1 MKRNIFA
8 VCDLEVDYALN
19 FMDYMNRKKNIPFEI
34 QAFTSV
40 ENLIAYGKQTHIEL
54 LLISG
59 RAMCREVRDLDIGKI
74 IILSEGVHPP
84 ELDQYPSVYKYQ
96 SSSDVLR
103 EVMAC
108 YGAEKKTVADQIAV
122 LKKTTEIIGIF
133 SPLGRCLKTSFAL
146 TLGQIL
152 AKERAVLYL
161 NMEEYSGFEE
171 LMGKGFAHNLSD
183 LLYYVRQD
191 NQNLLYKMNW
201 KQFHPG
207 EVNDMSEKREVI
219 LEAKHVTRRFAASHG
234 RTLLANN
241 DINLKMYKGETLG
254 LVGES
259 GCGKSTFMR
268 FLVSL
273 DTPSEGEILYRGTDI
288 TKLKGEELRNN
299 RQNIQMVFQDPTLS
313 FNPKMNIR
321 DIVCEPLMNFKKIK
335 KSEKDAVCRKL
346 LEMVELPGDF
356 ADRYPHN
363 MSGGQRQR
371 VAIARA
377 LALEPEI
384 VVLDEATS
392 ALDVSVQKTVIELIT
407 KLQRE
412 KNITFGFICHDIALV
427 QLVAHQVAVMYLGNL
442 VEVLPGKDLD
452 MKAMHPYT
460 RALMGAVFD
469 INMDFSKPIESIES
483 EAPSPLDLPQG
494 CPFQGRCEHCM
505 DICKKENPKLVEVE
519 DGHSV
524 ACHLFQKGSK

>member
-1 MKRNIFA
+1 
-8 VCDLEVDYALN
+8 
-19 FMDYMNRKKNIPFEI
+19 MDSLLR
-34 QAFTSV
+34 V
-40 ENLIAYGKQTHIEL
+40 E
-54 LLISG
+54 
-59 RAMCREVRDLDIGKI
+59 
-74 IILSEGVHPP
+74 
-84 ELDQYPSVYKYQ
+84 
-96 SSSDVLR
+96 
-103 EVMAC
+103 
-108 YGAEKKTVADQIAV
+108 
-122 LKKTTEIIGIF
+122 
-133 SPLGRCLKTSFAL
+133 
-146 TLGQIL
+146 
-152 AKERAVLYL
+152 
-161 NMEEYSGFEE
+161 
-171 LMGKGFAHNLSD
+171 
-183 LLYYVRQD
+183 
-191 NQNLLYKMNW
+191 
-201 KQFHPG
+201 
-207 EVNDMSEKREVI
+207 
-219 LEAKHVTRRFAASHG
+219 HVTISYNGKPVVQDVSFE
-234 RTLLANN
+234 
-241 DINLKMYKGETLG
+241 LKQGECLG
-254 LVGES
+254 IVGES
-259 GCGKSTFMR
+259 GSGKSTIAKM
-268 FLVSL
+268 LTHLESITDGKV
-273 DTPSEGEILYRGTDI
+273 ILKGKDI
-288 TKLKGEELRNN
+288 TNIKGKELREIY
-299 RQNIQMVFQDPTLS
+299 RDIQMVFQDPTLS

-505 DICKKENPKLVEVE
+505 DICKKENPHLIEVE

-524 ACHLFQKGSK
+524 ACHLFKKGGR